1 MASKQ
6 PPADPSDSS
15 APTPAIRR
23 ISNPRPRKTAAKVA
37 ADPPS
42 APTQA
47 DPSPDDVPGDAPA
60 ALTPPVTVAPP
71 AETDPVAPATPAGAA
86 DSPEE
91 TLAVAPNPAA
101 DAQPRMETPEGSA
114 APAST
119 ANARHGD
126 DEGDDDD
133 EEEEGD
139 ASGGDWPEPES
150 SGAGNQ
156 ESKRKRRRRKGKGGQ
171 AQNQGQ
177 GQGQPQWQGQGQGG
191 SAPTAAAG
199 NEEAASAA
207 PEATHGDSR
216 PQRQSHIAPQR
227 PPQPPRSRVDPEL
240 LAKRA
245 WKIYLAEVSE
255 DGVALIGDQDAREL
269 ARRCF
274 RLAEIFLDEQSRR
287 VPSPQQAPNP
297 PQGNPS

>member
-42 APTQA
+42 GSTQPDPAPLA
-47 DPSPDDVPGDAPA
+47 PGDAPDAVTPSA
-60 ALTPPVTVAPP
+60 AVVPP
-71 AETDPVAPATPAGAA
+71 AETDPVSSSAPAESAASPEEMPAATPHAAA
-86 DSPEE
+86 DSQSR
-91 TLAVAPNPAA
+91 T
-101 DAQPRMETPEGSA
+101 ETPEGSA
-114 APAST
+114 ASATPADT
-119 ANARHGD
+119 RHGD

-139 ASGGDWPEPES
+139 ASGSEWPEPES

-171 AQNQGQ
+171 NA

-191 SAPTAAAG
+191 SVPTAAAS
-199 NEEAASAA
+199 NEEATSAA
-207 PEATHGDSR
+207 PEATQGDTR
-216 PQRQSHIAPQR
+216 THRQSHIAPQR
-227 PPQPPRSRVDPEL
+227 PPQPPRTRVDPEL

-287 VPSPQQAPNP
+287 VPSPQQAANP